1 MSTTAF
7 EKSNTISDT
16 IQNIINQILS
26 LTTGISRIV
35 VTNINEWSTEISKDD
50 LSRVIDTSNELVED
64 AALINSKAGVQP
76 HITIYKK
83 KIKKN

>member
-76 HITIYKK
+76 YITIYKK